1 MKISKVSFKT
11 GDYRYQLTERVFVQT
26 SIGLDEDII
35 TEYVSLLKNGL
46 MILEA
51 GYAWNG
57 PNFPAIHTERSII
70 ASLPHDGGYQL
81 ISLGLLP
88 EKYRINLDWLL
99 GELVS
104 LPAQGKSLKIILL
117 NTWRKIRGDYYFAI
131 VDLLGGK
138 YAHQVERVRVII

>member
-11 GDYRYQLTERVFVQT
+11 GDYKYQLTERVFVQT
-26 SIGLDEDII
+26 SIRLSEDII
-35 TEYVSLLKNGL
+35 TPYVSLLKNGL

-57 PNFPAIHTERSII
+57 PNFPAIRIQRSII

-81 ISLGLLP
+81 IALGLLP
-88 EKYRINLDWLL
+88 EKFRINLDWLL

-104 LPAQGKSLKIILL
+104 LPAQGRSLKIILL
-117 NTWRKIRGDYYFAI
+117 NTWRKIRGEYYFI
-131 VDLLGGK
+131 LVDLLGGK
-138 YAHQVERVRVII
+138 YAHQVEKVCVIS

>member
-1 MKISKVSFKT
+1 MTISKVSFKT
-11 GDYRYQLTERVFVQT
+11 GNYKYQLTERVFVQT
-26 SIGLDEDII
+26 SIRLSEDII
-35 TEYVSLLKNGL
+35 TPYVSLLKNGL

-81 ISLGLLP
+81 ISLGLLL

-104 LPAQGKSLKIILL
+104 LPEKGKSIKIILL
-117 NTWRKIRGDYYFAI
+117 NCWRKIRGDYYFAA

-138 YAHQVERVRVII
+138 YAHQVEKVMVIN

>member
-11 GDYRYQLTERVFVQT
+11 GDFKYQLTERVFVQT
-26 SIGLDEDII
+26 SIRLSEDII
-35 TEYVSLLKNGL
+35 TPYVSLLKNGL

-57 PNFPAIHTERSII
+57 PNFPAIHTARSII

-81 ISLGLLP
+81 IALGLLP
-88 EKYRINLDWLL
+88 DKYRINLDWLL

-104 LPAQGKSLKIILL
+104 QPAEGKSLKIILL
-117 NTWRKIRGDYYFAI
+117 NTWRKIRGDYYFTA

-138 YAHQVERVRVII
+138 YAHQAEKITVYT